1 MLTSRERVI
10 ATLEGEVPDRI
21 PCDLGSS
28 FVTGI
33 TQIAYENL
41 SNYLGRKTNV
51 TELYD
56 VVQQLAVVDEEL
68 LNELEVD
75 VRGLIP
81 NMVRKHPVLEEG
93 EDCETFTD
101 EWGVHWKKPKDGGLY
116 FDLVESPLSG
126 ELTED
131 DIERHPWPDPQAP
144 ALFDGLR
151 EKALKYFEDGYA
163 VILESLCA
171 GIFEMSCRIRG
182 YEQFYEDLLLR
193 PELACRLMDK
203 LVECKVSFYE
213 KAAELFGEA
222 IQFVREGDDIG
233 SQESLL
239 ISPAL
244 YRNYLKPRHE
254 RLFQAQKT
262 IFPAPFYVFFHS
274 DGAIYELIPDFIEAG
289 LEVLNPVQVTGV
301 GMSLARLKTEF
312 GKSISFWGG
321 GVDTQHVLPRG
332 TPDEV
337 KADVRKRI
345 EALAPGGG
353 TIFGAIHNILGDV
366 PPENI
371 LAMWEVFREMRA
383 Y

>member
-301 GMSLARLKTEF
+301 GMSLARLKTKF
-312 GKSISFWGG
+312 GKNISFWGG

>member
-1 MLTSRERVI
+1 MMTSRERVI

-21 PCDLGSS
+21 PFDLGSS

-33 TQIAYENL
+33 TRIAYENL
-41 SNYLGRKTNV
+41 SNCMGRKANE
-51 TELYD
+51 TELCD
-56 VVQQLAVVDEEL
+56 VIQQLAVVDEGL

-81 NMVRKHPVLEEG
+81 NMVRKRPVLEEG
-93 EDCETFTD
+93 EDCDVFTD

-116 FDLVESPLSG
+116 FDLVKSPLSG

-151 EKALKYFEDGYA
+151 EKALKYYEDGYA

-182 YEQFYEDLLLR
+182 YEQFYEDLLIQ

-203 LVECKVSFYE
+203 LVECKISFYE
-213 KAAELFGEA
+213 KAAELFGET
-222 IQFVREGDDIG
+222 IQFIREGDDIG

-254 RLFQAQKT
+254 RLFKAQKE

-289 LEVLNPVQVTGV
+289 LEVLNPVQVTGS
-301 GMSLARLKTEF
+301 GMSLTRLKTEF
-312 GKSISFWGG
+312 GKKISFWGG
-321 GVDTQHVLPRG
+321 GVDTQHVLPRL
-332 TPDEV
+332 TPAEV
-337 KADVRKRI
+337 KKDVRERI
-345 EALAPGGG
+345 EALALGGG
-353 TIFGAIHNILGDV
+353 YIFGAIHNILGDV

-371 LAMWEVFREMRA
+371 LAMWEAFREMRA

>member
-33 TQIAYENL
+33 TKIAYENL
-41 SNYLGRKTNV
+41 SNYLGRKAKKTA
-51 TELYD
+51 LCD

-68 LNELEVD
+68 LKELEVD

-301 GMSLARLKTEF
+301 GMSLTRLKTEF
-312 GKSISFWGG
+312 GKNISFWGG